1 MNNFR
6 IGIGFDVHK
15 LVKGKPLILGGID
28 IEFEKGALG
37 HSDADVLIHAICDAM
52 LGAASLDDIGVHFP
66 DNDDTFKDIPGEIL
80 LTKTLTIIK
89 NKGFKI
95 VNIDSTVIL
104 EKPRL
109 REYIP
114 KIREKI
120 AAIVNVNID
129 SISVKATTTEGLGYT
144 GEGKGVAAQ
153 AVALLIY
160 ENNN

>member
-153 AVALLIY
+153 AVVLLIY